1 MNIFYIFIYL
11 FCFFLPISR
20 INRKQVSTVTIFP
33 PAPSIFYHGLGA
45 SSCQQPKSFH
55 FLFSNNQFCRNIR
68 LHHVLSA
75 KHRAYSTA
83 AVVGSQK
90 TASALKEVAAVEVN
104 IIFSSSFILI
114 KRGAVSRGDYF
125 LLTISYF
132 DGQLSAFLFSL
143 RHNRIIRIAAQSPPI
158 ISCTEPTHNGIN
170 KLGLSSSSDG
180 PGWECHNDVECG
192 RMGKCIELLTP
203 GLAELTGWKHACQC
217 RS

>member
-143 RHNRIIRIAAQSPPI
+143 RHNRIIRIAAQSPPMMAL
-158 ISCTEPTHNGIN
+158 ISWVCLLHLMVQDGSVTTMWSAVGWANA
-170 KLGLSSSSDG
+170 SSY
-180 PGWECHNDVECG
+180 
-192 RMGKCIELLTP
+192 
-203 GLAELTGWKHACQC
+203 
-217 RS
+217 